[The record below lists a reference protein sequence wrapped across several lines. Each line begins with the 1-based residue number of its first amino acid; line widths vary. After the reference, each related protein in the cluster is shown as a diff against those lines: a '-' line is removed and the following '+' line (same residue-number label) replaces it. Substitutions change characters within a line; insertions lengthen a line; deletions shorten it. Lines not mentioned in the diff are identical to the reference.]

1 MVDTHT
7 RVGSKRKSQGM
18 DTEGEVDRTAEAVA
32 ETTTALAAAAETL
45 TALETAIDAAIRD
58 GDVSKLPSR
67 TLLIMPM
74 RSLKTD
80 LITAREH
87 SHVTTMVSVS
97 YQIMQLQNEEVSK
110 LIGCSGKS

>member
-58 GDVSKLPSR
+58 GDVSNFHLV
-67 TLLIMPM
+67 
-74 RSLKTD
+74 
-80 LITAREH
+80 H
-87 SHVTTMVSVS
+87 F
-97 YQIMQLQNEEVSK
+97 
-110 LIGCSGKS
+110 